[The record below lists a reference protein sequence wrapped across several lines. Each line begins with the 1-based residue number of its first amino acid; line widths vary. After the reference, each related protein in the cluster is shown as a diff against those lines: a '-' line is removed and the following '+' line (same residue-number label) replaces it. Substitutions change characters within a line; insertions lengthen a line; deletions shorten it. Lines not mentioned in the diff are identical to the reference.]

1 MQQQENCAKG
11 TIFPESAI
19 ENFAKQ
25 NIPDEINRLFN
36 EIEKEKDQLS
46 EKQAEYYGNMWI
58 QFQTK
63 GTLSESQ
70 IKTLREK
77 KISKPVS
84 SRDKIT
90 VNPTEMEF
98 KKFDEKNQ
106 KYFNSV
112 VEYYEKNKFIT
123 NAQHKRLLLIQEFQK
138 RFIK

>member
-1 MQQQENCAKG
+1 MERTDNIQ
-11 TIFPESAI
+11 TESAI

-36 EIEKEKDQLS
+36 EIEQSKDQLT

-58 QFQTK
+58 QFQQK

-77 KISKPVS
+77 KLSKPVS
-84 SRDKIT
+84 SRDKIAI
-90 VNPTEMEF
+90 NPTEMEF

-123 NAQHKRLLLIQEFQK
+123 NAQHKRLVLIQEFQK
-138 RFIK
+138 RFMK